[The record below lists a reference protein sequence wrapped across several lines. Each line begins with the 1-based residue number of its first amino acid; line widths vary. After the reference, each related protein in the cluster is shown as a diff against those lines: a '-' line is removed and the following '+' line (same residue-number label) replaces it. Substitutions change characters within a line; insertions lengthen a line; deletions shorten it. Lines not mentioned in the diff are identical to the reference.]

1 MNTRSLQSFWFVLLA
16 CLSLAFANAT
26 AQVQAGRELVRLDPK
41 NHVHDIAINSNV
53 ATTITFPEK
62 ISLLTGYGLVT
73 DPGQMT
79 QMSTA
84 KVSTVHYEN
93 VAGDTLVVRLIKPG
107 DPCHATVRTTRS
119 IYLLRFNA
127 AEEANLAVLVSPPVQ
142 TSAAVEVGPD
152 KVVENRIQYSAEEL
166 VGMLSK
172 ARNRKALQPLNPGL
186 FNGWVE
192 RNDLAMTSSQKDMVT
207 TIYEIQRNPGKDL
220 TVFRCWITNN
230 GAKPFEFDPM
240 GTKVRVGSRSYDAQ
254 LVDCANTIQ
263 PGQRQALDLILQ
275 GGPGGTRE
283 GLSIQQDFR
292 IELPE
297 PGRAPLLL
305 PELAADAAL
314 EGK

>member
-1 MNTRSLQSFWFVLLA
+1 MKTRLFSSSWLVLIAGLTLTMNA
-16 CLSLAFANAT
+16 I

-41 NHVHDIAINSNV
+41 NHVHDIAINANV

-73 DPGQMT
+73 DPGQLT
-79 QMSTA
+79 QMTTA

-127 AEEANLAVLVSPPVQ
+127 AEEANLAVLVSPPMQ

-186 FNGWVE
+186 YNGWVE
-192 RNDLAMTSSQKDMVT
+192 RNELAITNSQNDMET
-207 TIYEIQRNPGKDL
+207 TIYEIQRNPAKDL
-220 TVFRCWITNN
+220 TVFRCWITNK
-230 GAKPFEFDPM
+230 GTKPFEFDPM
-240 GTKVRVGSRSYDAQ
+240 GTKVRVGTRSYDAQ
-254 LVDCANTIQ
+254 LVDCANTIA

-283 GLSIQQDFR
+283 GLSIQQDYR